1 MPAIFGR
8 SIAGSNRLSMKLMAV
23 QILSTRAGNEGRT
36 MERDAVSAA
45 KHSDRKAT
53 ESTAVEPGIR
63 GASFLEPGSLG
74 GTPVLTEGQ
83 RQQLLE
89 IATRI
94 RVPARTF
101 VYREQTAASW
111 IYINT
116 EGVLKTFK
124 DLRSGRRWVTA
135 FLFPRDVFGLAKNGL
150 YVRTAQA
157 ITTATLYRIESHVLI
172 ALLRRDAELQFQFLS
187 KVTHE
192 LREAQR
198 QTIVVG
204 RRDAVGRLAMFI
216 QQLECTCC
224 DRHNA
229 RDVELPMSRSD
240 IASYLGLSLESVSRA
255 TTKLQRRGIVSFPNR
270 HLARIV
276 DRPQFDRLAKA
287 L

>member
-1 MPAIFGR
+1 M
-8 SIAGSNRLSMKLMAV
+8 
-23 QILSTRAGNEGRT
+23 
-36 MERDAVSAA
+36 SAA
-45 KHSDRKAT
+45 KHSHRKVL
-53 ESTAVEPGIR
+53 ESTPVEPNLR
-63 GASFLEPGSLG
+63 AASFLEPGSAG
-74 GTPVLTEGQ
+74 ATPVLTERQ

-89 IATRI
+89 IATRL
-94 RVPARTF
+94 RVPARSV
-101 VYREQTAASW
+101 VYREQSAASF

-135 FLFPRDVFGLAKNGL
+135 FLFPKDVFGLAKNGL

-157 ITTATLYRIESHVLI
+157 ITAATIYRIESAVLI

-204 RRDAVGRLAMFI
+204 RRDAVGRIAMFI
-216 QQLECTCC
+216 QQLECTAG
-224 DRHNA
+224 DRHNVP
-229 RDVELPMSRSD
+229 RDIELPMSRSD

-255 TTKLQRRGIVSFPNR
+255 TAKLQRRGIIAFPNR
-270 HLARIV
+270 HLARV
-276 DRPQFDRLAKA
+276 LDRAQFDRLTRAI
-287 L
+287 

>member
-1 MPAIFGR
+1 M
-8 SIAGSNRLSMKLMAV
+8 
-23 QILSTRAGNEGRT
+23 
-36 MERDAVSAA
+36 SAA
-45 KHSDRKAT
+45 KHTDRKT
-53 ESTAVEPGIR
+53 PESTHTGPGLR
-63 GASFLEPGSLG
+63 GAPFLEAGSIG
-74 GTPVLTEGQ
+74 AAPILTERQ

-89 IATRI
+89 IATRV
-94 RVPARTF
+94 RVPARSV
-101 VYREQTAASW
+101 VYREQTAATW
-111 IYINT
+111 IFIAT

-135 FLFPRDVFGLAKNGL
+135 FLFPKDVFGLAKNGL

-157 ITTATLYRIESHVLI
+157 ITAATLYRIESQVLI

-216 QQLECTCC
+216 RQLECTCC

-255 TTKLQRRGIVSFPNR
+255 TAKLQRRGIVAFPNR
-270 HLARIV
+270 HLARIL
-276 DRPQFDRLAKA
+276 DRAQFDRLSAA

>member
-1 MPAIFGR
+1 
-8 SIAGSNRLSMKLMAV
+8 
-23 QILSTRAGNEGRT
+23 
-36 MERDAVSAA
+36 VSAV
-45 KHSDRKAT
+45 KHSDRKT
-53 ESTAVEPGIR
+53 LESTHAEPGLR
-63 GASFLEPGSLG
+63 GAPFLEAGSIG
-74 GTPVLTEGQ
+74 SAPVLTERQ

-89 IATRI
+89 IATRV
-94 RVPARTF
+94 RVPARSV
-101 VYREQTAASW
+101 VYREQTAATW
-111 IYINT
+111 IFIVT

-135 FLFPRDVFGLAKNGL
+135 FLFPKDVFGLAKNGL

-157 ITTATLYRIESHVLI
+157 ITAATLYRLESQVLI
-172 ALLRRDAELQFQFLS
+172 ALLRRDPELQFQFLS

-224 DRHNA
+224 NRHNA
-229 RDVELPMSRSD
+229 RDIELPMSRSD

-255 TTKLQRRGIVSFPNR
+255 TAKLQRRGIVSFPNR
-270 HLARIV
+270 HLARIL
-276 DRPQFDRLAKA
+276 DRAQFDRLSKA
-287 L
+287 I

>member
-1 MPAIFGR
+1 
-8 SIAGSNRLSMKLMAV
+8 
-23 QILSTRAGNEGRT
+23 
-36 MERDAVSAA
+36 MEKDAVSAA
-45 KHSDRKAT
+45 KHPDRKGL
-53 ESTAVEPGIR
+53 ESTHAEPSLR
-63 GASFLEPGSLG
+63 AASFLATGSVGIVPL
-74 GTPVLTEGQ
+74 LTERE
-83 RQQLLE
+83 RQQLIE
-89 IATRI
+89 IATRLTL
-94 RVPARTF
+94 PARSV
-101 VYREQTAASW
+101 VYREHTPASF

-135 FLFPRDVFGLAKNGL
+135 FLFPRDVFGLAKDGV
-150 YVRTAQA
+150 YIRTAQT
-157 ITTATLYRIESHVLI
+157 ITSATLYRIESHVLI
-172 ALLRRDAELQFQFLS
+172 ELLRRDAELQFKFLT

-204 RRDAVGRLAMFI
+204 RRDAMGRLAMFI

-255 TTKLQRRGIVSFPNR
+255 TAKLQRRGIITFPNR
-270 HLARIV
+270 HLARIL
-276 DRPQFDRLAKA
+276 DRAQFDRLTKA

>member
-1 MPAIFGR
+1 
-8 SIAGSNRLSMKLMAV
+8 V
-23 QILSTRAGNEGRT
+23 T
-36 MERDAVSAA
+36 AA
-45 KHSDRKAT
+45 KHSDRKTPELTKA
-53 ESTAVEPGIR
+53 EPALR
-63 GASFLEPGSLG
+63 AAPFLEAGSIG
-74 GTPVLTEGQ
+74 AAPVLTERQ

-89 IATRI
+89 IATRV
-94 RVPARTF
+94 RVPARSV
-101 VYREQTAASW
+101 VYREQTAATW
-111 IYINT
+111 IFINT

-135 FLFPRDVFGLAKNGL
+135 FLFPKDVFGLAKNGL

-157 ITTATLYRIESHVLI
+157 ITPATLYRIESHALI

-204 RRDAVGRLAMFI
+204 RRDAVGRVAMFI

-229 RDVELPMSRSD
+229 RDIELPMSRSD
-240 IASYLGLSLESVSRA
+240 IASYLGLSLESISRA
-255 TTKLQRRGIVSFPNR
+255 TAKLQRRGIVAFPNR
-270 HLARIV
+270 HLARIL
-276 DRPQFDRLAKA
+276 DRAQFDRLSKA
-287 L
+287 I

>member
-1 MPAIFGR
+1 M
-8 SIAGSNRLSMKLMAV
+8 
-23 QILSTRAGNEGRT
+23 T
-36 MERDAVSAA
+36 AA
-45 KHSDRKAT
+45 KHSDRKTPELTKA
-53 ESTAVEPGIR
+53 EPGLR
-63 GASFLEPGSLG
+63 AAPFLEAGSIG
-74 GTPVLTEGQ
+74 AAPVLTERQ

-89 IATRI
+89 IATRV
-94 RVPARTF
+94 RVPARSV
-101 VYREQTAASW
+101 VYREQTAATW
-111 IYINT
+111 IFINT

-135 FLFPRDVFGLAKNGL
+135 FLFPKDVFGLAKNGL

-157 ITTATLYRIESHVLI
+157 ITPATLYRIESHALI

-204 RRDAVGRLAMFI
+204 RRDAVGRVAMFI

-229 RDVELPMSRSD
+229 RDIELPMSRSD
-240 IASYLGLSLESVSRA
+240 IASYLGLSLESISRA
-255 TTKLQRRGIVSFPNR
+255 TAKLQRRGIVAFPNR
-270 HLARIV
+270 HLARIL
-276 DRPQFDRLAKA
+276 DRAQFDRLSKA
-287 L
+287 I

>member
-1 MPAIFGR
+1 M
-8 SIAGSNRLSMKLMAV
+8 
-23 QILSTRAGNEGRT
+23 T
-36 MERDAVSAA
+36 AA
-45 KHSDRKAT
+45 KHSDRKTPELTQA
-53 ESTAVEPGIR
+53 EPGLR
-63 GASFLEPGSLG
+63 AAPFLEAGSIG
-74 GTPVLTEGQ
+74 AAPVLTERQ

-89 IATRI
+89 IATRV
-94 RVPARTF
+94 RVPARSV
-101 VYREQTAASW
+101 VYREQTAATW
-111 IYINT
+111 IFINT

-135 FLFPRDVFGLAKNGL
+135 FLFPKDVFGLAKNGL

-157 ITTATLYRIESHVLI
+157 ITPATLYRIESHALI

-229 RDVELPMSRSD
+229 RDIELPMSRSD

-255 TTKLQRRGIVSFPNR
+255 TAKLQRRGIVSFPNR
-270 HLARIV
+270 HLARIL
-276 DRPQFDRLAKA
+276 DRAQFDRLSKA
-287 L
+287 I

>member
-1 MPAIFGR
+1 LTQAEPGLRAAPFLE
-8 SIAGSNRLSMKLMAV
+8 AGS
-23 QILSTRAGNEGRT
+23 IG
-36 MERDAVSAA
+36 AA
-45 KHSDRKAT
+45 
-53 ESTAVEPGIR
+53 
-63 GASFLEPGSLG
+63 
-74 GTPVLTEGQ
+74 PVLTERQ

-89 IATRI
+89 IATRV
-94 RVPARTF
+94 RVPARSV
-101 VYREQTAASW
+101 VYREQTAATW
-111 IYINT
+111 IFINT

-135 FLFPRDVFGLAKNGL
+135 FLFPKDVFGLAKNGL

-157 ITTATLYRIESHVLI
+157 ITPATLYRIESHALI

-204 RRDAVGRLAMFI
+204 RRDAVGRVAMFI

-229 RDVELPMSRSD
+229 RDIELPMSRSD
-240 IASYLGLSLESVSRA
+240 IASYLGLSLESISRA
-255 TTKLQRRGIVSFPNR
+255 TAKLQRRGIVAFPNR
-270 HLARIV
+270 HLARIL
-276 DRPQFDRLAKA
+276 DRAQFDRLSKA
-287 L
+287 I

>member
-1 MPAIFGR
+1 M
-8 SIAGSNRLSMKLMAV
+8 
-23 QILSTRAGNEGRT
+23 T
-36 MERDAVSAA
+36 AA
-45 KHSDRKAT
+45 KHSDRKTPELTQA
-53 ESTAVEPGIR
+53 EPGLR
-63 GASFLEPGSLG
+63 AAPFLEAGSVG
-74 GTPVLTEGQ
+74 AAPVLTERQ

-89 IATRI
+89 IATRV
-94 RVPARTF
+94 RVPARSV
-101 VYREQTAASW
+101 VYREQTAATW
-111 IYINT
+111 IFINT

-135 FLFPRDVFGLAKNGL
+135 FLFPKDVFGLAKNGL

-157 ITTATLYRIESHVLI
+157 ITPATLYRIESHALI

-204 RRDAVGRLAMFI
+204 RRDAVGRVAMFI

-229 RDVELPMSRSD
+229 RDIELPMSRSD
-240 IASYLGLSLESVSRA
+240 IASYLGLSLESISRA
-255 TTKLQRRGIVSFPNR
+255 TAKLQRRGIVAFPNR
-270 HLARIV
+270 HLARIL
-276 DRPQFDRLAKA
+276 DRAQFDRLSKA
-287 L
+287 I

>member
-1 MPAIFGR
+1 
-8 SIAGSNRLSMKLMAV
+8 V
-23 QILSTRAGNEGRT
+23 T
-36 MERDAVSAA
+36 AA
-45 KHSDRKAT
+45 KHSDRKTPELTQA
-53 ESTAVEPGIR
+53 EPGLR
-63 GASFLEPGSLG
+63 AAPFLEAGSIG
-74 GTPVLTEGQ
+74 AAPVLTERQ

-89 IATRI
+89 IATRV
-94 RVPARTF
+94 RVPARSV
-101 VYREQTAASW
+101 VYREQTAATW
-111 IYINT
+111 IFINT

-135 FLFPRDVFGLAKNGL
+135 FLFPKDVFGLAKNGL

-157 ITTATLYRIESHVLI
+157 ITPATLYRIESHALI

-204 RRDAVGRLAMFI
+204 RRDAVGRVAMFI

-229 RDVELPMSRSD
+229 RDIELPMSRSD
-240 IASYLGLSLESVSRA
+240 IASYLGLSLESISRA
-255 TTKLQRRGIVSFPNR
+255 TAKLQRRGIVAFPNR
-270 HLARIV
+270 HLARIL
-276 DRPQFDRLAKA
+276 DRAQFDRLSKA
-287 L
+287 I